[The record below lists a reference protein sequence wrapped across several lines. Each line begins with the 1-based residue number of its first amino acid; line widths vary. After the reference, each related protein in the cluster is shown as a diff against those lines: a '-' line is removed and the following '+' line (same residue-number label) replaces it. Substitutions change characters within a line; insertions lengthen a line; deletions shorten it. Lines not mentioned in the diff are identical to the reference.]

1 MRHQAHGR
9 AAWSRGHPSS
19 RHSDRTRGVPEQPRR
34 PLRPGPLCDQATRDR
49 RRTARSSKAPAPT
62 ERPRPWRPL
71 RRHRRVAPERRRA
84 SRGGSTWTELPRA
97 AALMHSPKVP
107 RPAWRADTNDTAR
120 PGRSRRESGT
130 VLEARSYLSN
140 ADRLPS
146 VAGVA
151 VTPGSRSGMG
161 DFSIFHMADRLG
173 RFYGGDPA
181 RPKRLAGRNLTP

>member
-1 MRHQAHGR
+1 
-9 AAWSRGHPSS
+9 
-19 RHSDRTRGVPEQPRR
+19 
-34 PLRPGPLCDQATRDR
+34 
-49 RRTARSSKAPAPT
+49 
-62 ERPRPWRPL
+62 
-71 RRHRRVAPERRRA
+71 
-84 SRGGSTWTELPRA
+84 
-97 AALMHSPKVP
+97 MHSPKVP

-181 RPKRLAGRNLTP
+181 RPKRLAGRNLTHQAPQRGRGRGRQDYLGIPQSRMLPYHVELSASDSAWRRVSLPTRRLPATQPRPIKSALPR